1 MWYIIC
7 MNNLA
12 SIKWCGVCIPVN
24 SAGGGITLAITVL
37 QAVLVIKI

>member
-7 MNNLA
+7 M
-12 SIKWCGVCIPVN
+12 N

-37 QAVLVIKI
+37 QAVLVVKI